1 MCGAGTVLLE
11 ASHVQPLAYYI
22 GLDIDSS
29 QISKAVANK
38 AFYTAT
44 FSQPLYLDILQCSV
58 EGENCY
64 LDING

>member
-11 ASHVQPLAYYI
+11 SSHSQPLAYYI

-38 AFYTAT
+38 AFYTAA
-44 FSQPLYLDILQCSV
+44 FLQPLYLDIVQCSV